1 MKAKIFIQKSFLLT
15 KKLCIMKKILLL
27 FGSIL
32 ILLNGFSQFQYNY
45 YADHKHAHDINIT
58 QINDGSN
65 DLLIANNLFDSQ
77 SSSHVIHLKRLDA
90 NNSIVW
96 SKFYAGS
103 TLANARIFDVD
114 NYFDLLFI
122 TGSVEDAGVR
132 KLFVAKIEAFSGDM
146 LDAKVYDIPGP
157 TFNSTGLKILASYS
171 DANGDGTDNHG
182 MLVTGYFSS
191 CNTLDFNCNLN
202 AGFVMRIDLN
212 LDVFWA
218 LEMESIVPGSSFD
231 YDFINGATE
240 TQDGFFLTG
249 SATGENSLGQIRQSV
264 FAHKIDFE
272 GNSLWDAS
280 YIFGNSNDISV
291 DAYFDMNTD
300 EIFMLT
306 NYSNTHQFAVTV
318 LDNATGNVVPAKSW
332 YTNSANMDYYGF
344 SIMRSLTDPDN
355 LVITGYIREYFDGAF
370 FNESNVF
377 IYEFEKATGNQVGDS
392 YHYDV
397 YHQVATNDEYD
408 FWNGQMPLVYYP
420 DISLIKSDINSSY
433 YATVGYRTNA
443 DGFTETEL
451 FVVES
456 DKRNACDRINLN
468 FTNQLQTLN
477 PISSVSVGTT
487 PYSSA
492 QMHFN
497 ENTMP
502 IIEGSCTHTVFVEDE
517 NQSQDINIYPNPAN
531 DYIYIDGG
539 NFGSFTIRDASGR
552 SLLSSS
558 EKNTGSVF
566 IGNLAKGIYFI
577 SIYHKDNKN
586 ETYRFVKR

>member
-1 MKAKIFIQKSFLLT
+1 
-15 KKLCIMKKILLL
+15 MKKTILL

-32 ILLNGFSQFQYNY
+32 FLLNGFTQMQYNY

-58 QINDGSN
+58 QLNDGSN

-90 NNSIVW
+90 NNSVVW

-103 TLANARIFDVD
+103 TLANARIFDVE

-132 KLFVAKIEAFSGDM
+132 KLFIAKIEAFSGDV
-146 LDAKVYDIPGP
+146 LDAKVYDIPGS
-157 TFNSTGLKILASYS
+157 TFNSTGLKLFATYS
-171 DANGDGTDNHG
+171 DANGDGNDNHG
-182 MLVTGYFSS
+182 MLVTGYFSL
-191 CNTLDFNCNLN
+191 CNTLDLSCNLN

-212 LDVFWA
+212 LDVFWT
-218 LEMESIVPGSSFD
+218 LEMESIVPGSGFD
-231 YDFINGATE
+231 YDIINGATE
-240 TQDGFFLTG
+240 TSDGFFLTG
-249 SATGENSLGQIRQSV
+249 SATGETSMAQIRQAV
-264 FAHKIDFE
+264 LAHKIDFE

-300 EIFMLT
+300 EIFMLA
-306 NYSNTHQFAVTV
+306 NYSNSHQFAVTV
-318 LDNATGNVVPAKSW
+318 LDNATGNIVPAKSW
-332 YTNSANMDYYGF
+332 YANSSNMDYYGF
-344 SIMRSLTDPDN
+344 SIMRSLSDPDN
-355 LVITGYIREYFDGAF
+355 LVITGYIREHFDGVF
-370 FNESNVF
+370 LNESNVF
-377 IYEFEKATGNQVGDS
+377 IYEFEKATGDQVGDS

-443 DGFTETEL
+443 DGYTEIEL
-451 FVVES
+451 FLVES
-456 DKRNACDRINLN
+456 DKRNACDRINLT
-468 FTNQLQTLN
+468 FTNQAQTVN

-487 PYSSA
+487 TYSSA
-492 QMHFN
+492 PMSFN

-502 IIEGSCTHTVFVEDE
+502 IIVGSCTHTVFVEDE
-517 NQSQDINIYPNPAN
+517 NQEHQLSVYPNPAT

-539 NFGSFTIRDASGR
+539 QFESYIIRDVAGR
-552 SLLSSS
+552 ALV
-558 EKNTGSVF
+558 NANRNNQGSVF
-566 IGNLAKGIYFI
+566 IGDLSKGTYFI
-577 SIYHKDNKN
+577 SIYSNN
-586 ETYRFVKR
+586 GRIETLRFVRR